1 MRILYAESDGGGP
14 STSSQGSQSP
24 NHEERLDEGE
34 RLAPRNERLDH
45 EEGKRL
51 PMERLGVPLDCLGPL
66 TRSMAKHVQAQVEE
80 ATDGREKALYML
92 HQGPIGVFSR

>member
-1 MRILYAESDGGGP
+1 
-14 STSSQGSQSP
+14 
-24 NHEERLDEGE
+24 
-34 RLAPRNERLDH
+34 
-45 EEGKRL
+45 
-51 PMERLGVPLDCLGPL
+51 MERLGVALDRLGPL